1 MDLEWIE
8 NQPRQVEVGDRI
20 KLVSMPDDPN
30 PLEVGTEGE
39 VTYIDNRMDVIGVKW
54 DNGRT
59 LSLIQNVDTF
69 EILDEDTTRYR

>member
-20 KLVSMPDDPN
+20 RLVSMPDDPD
-30 PLEVGTEGE
+30 PLESGVVGV
-39 VTYIDNRMDVIGVKW
+39 VTSVDTRMDVIGVKW

-59 LSLIQNVDTF
+59 LNLVLSVL
-69 EILDEDTTRYR
+69 E